1 MALPDPNGAS
11 EVVDVTDVADAFL
24 EQSYLTYIIPS
35 ATSFSPG
42 DVLEQGGGG
51 SVESTISGIE
61 QRQQLF
67 FGTKFA
73 GCFPLERFK

>member
-11 EVVDVTDVADAFL
+11 EVADVADVADAFL

-42 DVLEQGGGG
+42 DVLEQGGG